1 MNNGRSTAPSVQGED
16 QPSPPTN
23 QAADSSI
30 MGDEED
36 EEIDQLEDDDEAGPS
51 ASANV
56 PAARGRAGARK
67 PDGFTPS
74 VLRPPSSN
82 NASGSGYRARP
93 STVDRDD
100 YIEQIN
106 YTDEEM
112 AAFKVD
118 ETIPDNVN
126 PGAAN
131 LYTNAS
137 GEKL

>member
-1 MNNGRSTAPSVQGED
+1 
-16 QPSPPTN
+16 
-23 QAADSSI
+23 

-51 ASANV
+51 ASASI
-56 PAARGRAGARK
+56 PAGKGRPSARS
-67 PDGFTPS
+67 TPS
-74 VLRPPSSN
+74 VLRPGPGIT
-82 NASGSGYRARP
+82 ASGSGLRAQP
-93 STVDRDD
+93 STFDRDD

-126 PGAAN
+126 PGSAN